1 MKCESCNSDNVPA
14 ARYCATCGALLP
26 IETTKGDDPLI
37 GKLLG
42 GRFRVRR
49 VLGEGGMG
57 IVYEGEQQMG
67 STVRKVAIKTLHLHL
82 SKDPSIMA
90 RFHREC
96 GTVAQL
102 EHPNT
107 IKFYDFG
114 TTDDGAL
121 YIAMEFVDGKALSA
135 VIEKEGALNPDR
147 VVNIMRQVCGALDEA
162 HQQGIIHRDLKPENV
177 VLTNRAGQID
187 FVKVLDFG
195 IAGRTE
201 SADAAKEQKLTQ
213 QGMVLGTPPYMSPE
227 QFTGKAL
234 DARSDIYSL
243 GVMTYEML
251 TGRLPF
257 DATTP
262 WEWATQ
268 HMTAQPRP
276 LEATPSAHHLP
287 ENIRH
292 AIMRALSK
300 DPAMRPDTARQFFA
314 ELSGGER
321 MTVVDP
327 AVAALAAGGTAQMDA
342 VPSFPQA
349 AGYAAP
355 RVAAA
360 TPPAVSHA
368 HPGTPSH
375 GAHGAHGG
383 GGKGLIF
390 GLVGVGAVLLLTMV
404 VVLVRSQKPTDDA
417 PLALG
422 DSSGSKA
429 ETAEIK
435 PILEGATPPD
445 VAPPSMPVTNTP
457 RNSPPPTGKPTG
469 SASSTAPKPTGTP
482 TASATPSAP
491 TATPTATATPP
502 AATPDACDA
511 CIVAAGSGN
520 LQAAAASFG
529 RCSDAGKKTACQTA
543 AKTQL
548 RPVLTAATSGDCVK
562 AKSLMAAFAAMGV
575 QSPVLTKA
583 AAACP

>member
-1 MKCESCNSDNVPA
+1 MKCESCNHDNVPA

-26 IETTKGDDPLI
+26 IETTQGDDPLI

-147 VVNIMRQVCGALDEA
+147 VINIMRQVCGALDEA

-327 AVAALAAGGTAQMDA
+327 ALAALAVGGTAQMDA

-349 AGYAAP
+349 AGYPAP

-368 HPGTPSH
+368 HPGIPSH
-375 GAHGAHGG
+375 GARGG
-383 GGKGLIF
+383 SGKGLIF
-390 GLVGVGAVLLLTMV
+390 GLVGVGAGLLLTMV
-404 VVLVRSQKPTDDA
+404 VVLVKSSKPAEDA

-422 DSSGSKA
+422 ASSGSKPG
-429 ETAEIK
+429 TAEIA
-435 PILEGATPPD
+435 PILEGATPPV
-445 VAPPSMPVTNTP
+445 VAPPSMPVTHTP
-457 RNSPPPTGKPTG
+457 HSSTPPNPKPTG
-469 SASSTAPKPTGTP
+469 NASSTAPKPTGTP
-482 TASATPSAP
+482 TA
-491 TATPTATATPP
+491 TATPTAATPTATTTPTPP
-502 AATPDACDA
+502 VATPDACDA

-548 RPVLTAATSGDCVK
+548 RAVQTAAKAGDCVK

-575 QSPVLTKA
+575 QSPVFADA